1 VIWLGVLGVALLAWL
16 YLWRLRS
23 IMGDMDEAMPMAGVA
38 APAPMPWGAPELV
51 FAIAMWAVMMVGMML
66 PSAAPLI
73 LLFAAV
79 NRKWREQGAQAVP
92 TIVFG
97 LGYLVVWS
105 GFSVAAALGQWALHA
120 TALLSPAMATRSSL
134 LGGLLL
140 LAAGVYQLTPLKTAC
155 LARCRSPLGWLLGEW
170 REGVGGAFGMGLRHG
185 GYCLGCCWILMGI
198 LFVTGVMN
206 LIWVAAVTLFVLL
219 EKVAPG
225 GVVLGRVASAGLIVA
240 GLLMLGRGAGLLAL

>member
-1 VIWLGVLGVALLAWL
+1 
-16 YLWRLRS
+16 
-23 IMGDMDEAMPMAGVA
+23 
-38 APAPMPWGAPELV
+38 
-51 FAIAMWAVMMVGMML
+51 
-66 PSAAPLI
+66 
-73 LLFAAV
+73 
-79 NRKWREQGAQAVP
+79 
-92 TIVFG
+92 
-97 LGYLVVWS
+97 
-105 GFSVAAALGQWALHA
+105 
-120 TALLSPAMATRSSL
+120 MATRSSL